1 MRWPHESA
9 ISRRDDHL
17 ARTRKLPIWIASG
30 ASGAPL
36 ALIIALI
43 SALPGHTITRTAPTQ
58 PAAGTGSGGSGA
70 NSTAGSGST
79 AGTSSTAGTG
89 QSGTS
94 SGGQIAPPAQA
105 PSQPTAPPVVS
116 SGGS

>member
-17 ARTRKLPIWIASG
+17 ARTRKLSIWIASG
-30 ASGAPL
+30 ASGATL
-36 ALIIALI
+36 ALIIALS
-43 SALPGHTITRTAPTQ
+43 SALPGHTITRNAPATQ
-58 PAAGTGSGGSGA
+58 PAAGTGQPGTGQPGTGSGGSGA
-70 NSTAGSGST
+70 HSTAGS
-79 AGTSSTAGTG
+79 G

-94 SGGQIAPPAQA
+94 SGGQIAPPTQA